1 MEVFDNRSASAQD
14 TFPCTALS
22 AEAAG
27 YWVAFNR
34 VLGIGPARFRLLLE
48 YFRDDLALAWRA
60 DNQEL
65 AQAGLPQKTIEA
77 FLAQRAKIE
86 PEREM
91 ERLREAQVGLLTWR
105 DAAYPALLREI
116 DDSPPVLYLRGM
128 LTEADRFALAVVGTR
143 NSDGYGQQVTERLVT
158 ELARGQVTIV
168 SGLAVGIDSLA
179 HCAALDAG
187 GRTIAVL
194 ACGLD
199 IVYPAQNVRLARRIV
214 ESGQGVLLSEH
225 PLGMRPESGSFPA
238 RNRIISG
245 ISQGVLVVE
254 AGEKSGALIT
264 ANCAIKQGREVFA
277 VPGNIF
283 ASRSAGANRLIR
295 DGAHMVLEVSDI
307 LESLNLFMIPLRMEV
322 QQAVPENAEER
333 DLLALLGH
341 EPIHIDELII
351 NSQLPAP
358 TVTATL
364 TMLELKGLVK
374 VVGSTQFVLARQG

>member
-1 MEVFDNRSASAQD
+1 MEVFDNRNVSARD

-60 DNQEL
+60 DSQEL

-77 FLAQRAKIE
+77 FLAQRRNIE
-86 PEREM
+86 PGREM
-91 ERLREAQVGLLTWR
+91 ERLRKAQVSLLTWR

-116 DDSPPVLYLRGM
+116 DDSPPVLYLRGT

-143 NSDGYGQQVTERLVT
+143 NSDSYGQQVTERLVT

-168 SGLAVGIDSLA
+168 SGLALGIDSLA

-225 PLGMRPESGSFPA
+225 PLGMRPESGSFPS

-245 ISQGVLVVE
+245 VSQGVLVVE

-283 ASRSAGANRLIR
+283 ASRSAGTNRLIR
-295 DGAHMVLEVSDI
+295 DGAHMVLEVNDI

-322 QQAVPENAEER
+322 QQALPENAEER
-333 DLLALLGH
+333 NLLALLGH
-341 EPIHIDELII
+341 EPINIDELII

-374 VVGSTQFVLARQG
+374 VVGSTQFVLAR

>member
-1 MEVFDNRSASAQD
+1 MEVLDSCNVPLQNTS
-14 TFPCTALS
+14 PCPGLG
-22 AEAAG
+22 AEEAG

-34 VLGIGPARFRLLLE
+34 VLGIGPVRFRLLLE
-48 YFRDDLALAWRA
+48 YFREDLALAWRA
-60 DNQEL
+60 DGREL
-65 AQAGLPQKTIEA
+65 ARAGLSQKTIDA

-91 ERLREAQVGLLTWR
+91 ERLRRAQVSLLTWR

-116 DDSPPVLYLRGM
+116 DDSPPALYLKGT
-128 LTEADRFALAVVGTR
+128 LTEADQFALAVVGTR
-143 NSDGYGQQVTERLVT
+143 NSDSYGQQVTERLVT

-168 SGLAVGIDSLA
+168 SGLALGIDSLA
-179 HCAALDAG
+179 HSAALDAG

-199 IVYPAQNVRLARRIV
+199 IVYPARNARLARRIV
-214 ESGQGVLLSEH
+214 ESGQGVLLSEY
-225 PLGMRPESGSFPA
+225 PLGVKPESGSFPA

-277 VPGNIF
+277 VPGSVF
-283 ASRSAGANRLIR
+283 ASRSAGTNRLIR
-295 DGAHMVLEVSDI
+295 DGAHPVLEVNDI
-307 LESLNLFMIPLRMEV
+307 LEALNLFMLPQRMEV
-322 QQAVPENAEER
+322 QQALPENAEER
-333 DLLALLGH
+333 NLLALLDH
-341 EPIHIDELII
+341 EPVHIDELII

-374 VVGSTQFVLARQG
+374 AVGRTQFVLAR